1 MYLPLNTK
9 ISSNLNLRKVSIKIK
24 LNGKEII
31 NRKKMQENVLK
42 VKFRLRKYNIYLVCS
57 ESPIKYYVSS
67 LQNSKLIHKSA
78 MLGNIIQNI

>member
-57 ESPIKYYVSS
+57 ESPIK
-67 LQNSKLIHKSA
+67 
-78 MLGNIIQNI
+78 